1 MFFIGVFGIENKD
14 KEIKSLNNISCK
26 KCNMTVTGNLI
37 KNFDFFHFFFIPI
50 FKWNEKYYVVCDK
63 CKSVYIIPNDKGKAI
78 EHDENIEIS
87 YWDMQEAY
95 TDGYSNVSDYGYVH
109 VCFSDESKTDKRIVY
124 IVSVI
129 LWIVNT
135 RIFAH

>member
-50 FKWNEKYYVVCDK
+50 FKWNEKYYVVCDQ
-63 CKSVYIIPNDKGKAI
+63 CKSVYIIPKDKGKAI
-78 EHDENIEIS
+78 EHGENIEIS

-95 TDGYSNVSDYGYVH
+95 TYGYSNNYY
-109 VCFSDESKTDKRIVY
+109 DENKCKNCGTKVDSKFKYCPHCGAKI
-124 IVSVI
+124 
-129 LWIVNT
+129 
-135 RIFAH
+135 

>member
-1 MFFIGVFGIENKD
+1 MFFIGIFGIENKD

-63 CKSVYIIPNDKGKAI
+63 CKSVYIIPKDKGKAI
-78 EHDENIEIS
+78 EHGENIEIS
-87 YWDMQEAY
+87 YWDVQEAY
-95 TDGYSNVSDYGYVH
+95 TDGYSNNYY
-109 VCFSDESKTDKRIVY
+109 DENKCKNCGAKVDSKFKYCPHCGAKI
-124 IVSVI
+124 
-129 LWIVNT
+129 
-135 RIFAH
+135 